1 MSSTSIPFP
10 SSANGKENI
19 TFSRGA
25 KRTRRNALIDGQSAS
40 QIDSY
45 ITDYADAFN
54 TATNGTSKPLLQHVT
69 PASASVCKSPPRIT
83 ILTNPARNRTR
94 SLPPVQ
100 ETHPSR
106 TRQAPPTRITILTNP
121 ARTRSLPTVAE
132 KPSPTPSPPRIT
144 ILTNPAR
151 KRSPSSTENSQ
162 DAQKAS
168 TAAPPAPKRAP
179 TPISILKAPAP
190 AQSRQPV
197 AAAAPAPSKRVRP
210 TPSPAP
216 STAKRAAETAK
227 GERTQKAKPLPEIVV
242 HEPDS
247 WDVWTDV
254 RQPGTSHGELLDVPA
269 INGRGKL
276 HDDDFARFY
285 PSEHAAESVMRRL
298 RKMVRSGSRQA
309 AARRRE
315 QARLRKQ
322 AAAPAASA
330 FPTITVIVTPAL
342 AEAADESD
350 APEYSS
356 PTLAACPAPASHN
369 NSESPALDDIPTL
382 SI

>member
-1 MSSTSIPFP
+1 MDSARLFTELFQCFLPETSGSYLKTMSSTSIPFP

-25 KRTRRNALIDGQSAS
+25 KRPRRNALIDGQSAS
-40 QIDSY
+40 QIDSC

-83 ILTNPARNRTR
+83 ILTNPAR
-94 SLPPVQ
+94 
-100 ETHPSR
+100 
-106 TRQAPPTRITILTNP
+106 
-121 ARTRSLPTVAE
+121 TRSLPTVAE
-132 KPSPTPSPPRIT
+132 KPSPSVSRTPSPPRIT

-151 KRSPSSTENSQ
+151 KRSPPCTENSQ
-162 DAQKAS
+162 NTQKPSAE
-168 TAAPPAPKRAP
+168 APPAPKRAP

-197 AAAAPAPSKRVRP
+197 TAAAPAPSKRARP

-216 STAKRAAETAK
+216 GTAKRASETAK
-227 GERTQKAKPLPEIVV
+227 GEHTQKAKPLPEIVV

-254 RQPGTSHGELLDVPA
+254 RQPSTSHGELLDVPA

-322 AAAPAASA
+322 AAAPAAA
-330 FPTITVIVTPAL
+330 TFPTITVIVTPAL
-342 AEAADESD
+342 AEAADDSD

-356 PTLAACPAPASHN
+356 PTLAACAAPASHN
-369 NSESPALDDIPTL
+369 NSESPALDDIPPL